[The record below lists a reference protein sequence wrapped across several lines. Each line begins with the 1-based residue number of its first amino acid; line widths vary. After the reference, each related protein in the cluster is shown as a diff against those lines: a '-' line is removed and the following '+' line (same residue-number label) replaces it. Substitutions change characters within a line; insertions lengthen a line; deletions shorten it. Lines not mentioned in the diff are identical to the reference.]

1 MFSKE
6 VVMSVQVVSQS
17 QHSVTVQITI
27 SVEGSMLKVEE
38 AIQEAL
44 NEAGLVVTEHKLSTF
59 DTDGSP
65 LIFGSI
71 KLTSRGQ
78 FPQEYETPY
87 GTAIVLRHVYQSNQG
102 GRTYCPVEDRARL
115 VLNSTPRFAK
125 LISFKYAE
133 LGAEKVV
140 ADVLESH
147 RRNISV
153 RYVKMLGDAVGMMA
167 LAKEETWEYSLP
179 EWEDEV
185 ASVGVGVDGAYML
198 MKDDGWREA
207 MAGSISLYNSEG
219 ERLHT
224 ICVGATPEYGKE
236 KFRERFLRE
245 LNRVKSACGDIPYV
259 GLGDGAKD
267 NWTFLTQHTNEQ
279 ILDFFHASE
288 YVSNVAS
295 VLFKGKGKNNERK
308 SWLQERLHILKHEKG
323 GSEKLRKEMEQ
334 YLGDKTRKPR
344 LAKGD
349 LDTISASITY
359 FANQKNRME
368 YWRYRESGY
377 PIGSGVTEATCKTLI
392 KSRFCG
398 SGARWKDKGAS
409 FVLAIRALRL
419 TTQRW
424 QQFWNKIDQQGC
436 PTIEK
441 SSVN

>member
-1 MFSKE
+1 
-6 VVMSVQVVSQS
+6 MSVKVVSQS
-17 QHSVTVQITI
+17 DQSLTIQVTFRL
-27 SVEGSMLKVEE
+27 EGTMLRVEE
-38 AIQEAL
+38 GIQAAL
-44 NEAGLVVTEHKLSTF
+44 NEAGLVATEQKLRSF

-65 LIFGSI
+65 LIFGAV
-71 KLTSRGQ
+71 KLTSKGQ
-78 FPQEYETPY
+78 FVQDYETPF
-87 GTAIVLRHVYQSNQG
+87 GFVGIDRHIYQGSQG
-102 GRTYCPVEDRARL
+102 GKTYCPLEDRARL
-115 VLNSTPRFAK
+115 VLNATPRYAK
-125 LISFKYAE
+125 MISFKYAE

-140 ADVLESH
+140 ADMLETT
-147 RRNISV
+147 RRAISV

-179 EWEDEV
+179 ELGDEV

-207 MAGSISLYNSEG
+207 MAGSISLYNSCG

-224 ICVGATPEYGKE
+224 ICVGATPEYGKD

-267 NWTFLTQHTNEQ
+267 NWTFLTQHTDEQ
-279 ILDFFHASE
+279 VLDFFHASE
-288 YVSNVAS
+288 YVSGVAS
-295 VLFKGKGKNNERK
+295 VLFKGKGRDAERK
-308 SWLQERLHILKHEKG
+308 SWLQERLHTLKHEKG

-334 YLGDKTRKPR
+334 SMSDKTRKPR
-344 LAKGD
+344 LTKND
-349 LDTISASITY
+349 QETIAASITY
-359 FANQKNRME
+359 FTNQKNRME

-409 FVLAIRALRL
+409 FVLSIRSLRL
-419 TTQRW
+419 TSQRW
-424 QQFWNKIDQQGC
+424 QQFWEKIDSHGC
-436 PTIEK
+436 PSIEMTAII
-441 SSVN
+441 